1 MNNDLHFSS
10 ATGLWDTPKSLITTL
25 APVFPWDL
33 DVCASAPN
41 VCANYYNEQTDAFTQ
56 PWHGLCW
63 MNPPYGRQIGKW
75 ITKASKVPVDGGT
88 IVCLLPARTDTQW
101 WQPIIPKKA
110 SYVVFIKGRL
120 KFGSE
125 AAWIA
130 RYESEFIKSPSNK
143 KMRAILGK
151 LGGARA
157 SAAIRETAS
166 RLLPSTAYERWLS
179 ADYVKIDSAPFPSA
193 FVVFGALTNAQKT
206 CLEEFGWC
214 VKTGN

>member
-10 ATGLWDTPKSLITTL
+10 ATGLWDTGKDLIAKL

-56 PWHGLCW
+56 PWRGLCW

-75 ITKASKVPVDGGT
+75 ITKASKVPADGGT

-125 AAWIA
+125 AGWIQSYTEQFMA
-130 RYESEFIKSPSNK
+130 GDTKQRKAILKKIGGIHVESEIIKKHAATLLDEQTYNK
-143 KMRAILGK
+143 
-151 LGGARA
+151 
-157 SAAIRETAS
+157 
-166 RLLPSTAYERWLS
+166 WLS

-193 FVVFGALTNAQKT
+193 FVVFGELTNAQKI